1 MKARKPAGFRRCT
14 ATSLRLAATAPTLA
28 SVKSVSI
35 KQLTTQTT
43 SEMRKRKDDATNS
56 KELFSRS
63 QNDSGKYV
71 PPEKSWASCPR
82 MSRMYPTGEEEAEQ
96 VRLHNGGP
104 KEIVAERCN
113 R

>member
-14 ATSLRLAATAPTLA
+14 ATSSRLAATAPTLA

-43 SEMRKRKDDATNS
+43 SEMRKRKDDGST

-63 QNDSGKYV
+63 QNDNGKYI

-96 VRLHNGGP
+96 VRLHKGGP
-104 KEIVAERCN
+104 KEIVTERCN